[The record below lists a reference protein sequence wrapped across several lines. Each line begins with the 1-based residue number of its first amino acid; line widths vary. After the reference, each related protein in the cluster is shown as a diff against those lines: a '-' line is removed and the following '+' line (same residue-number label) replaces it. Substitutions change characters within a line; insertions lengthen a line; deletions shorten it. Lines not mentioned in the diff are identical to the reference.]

1 MTKTLQYD
9 FIIVGAGPAGCV
21 LANRL
26 TENTSINVLL
36 IEAGGSDNRFI
47 IKMPAAFAM
56 AARRKDL
63 DWHYS
68 TEPEEKLGGRKIL
81 EHRGRVI
88 GGSSSINGM
97 VANRGNQMDYDG
109 WAKDGLK
116 DWSFEKCLPY
126 FKKSETFDGGSSS
139 WRGRSGPQSIEVARA
154 DHPLNRAYL
163 SAGKESG
170 YGFTEDQNGEN
181 QEGFHIAQSFTKNG
195 SRFSAADA
203 YLKPIIKRT
212 NLFIETNCMANR
224 IEFDGNRAVKIIA
237 EKKGKILEFEAT
249 REIII
254 SCGAINT
261 PQLLLLSGVGDPTH
275 LRQFDIQKIAD
286 VPAVG
291 RNLENHVIAPIIYG
305 SPSGVSLAEKL
316 NGWRKYKVGIQWLL
330 FKRGIGASTMCE
342 AGSFFRSS
350 SSADYVDLQHEFYPL
365 SSLISGDK
373 SNFGGGFMF
382 SMGLMRPKSKGK
394 VLLKSRDPKKHP
406 EIRYNF
412 FLDSF
417 DEEVMIKGVKK
428 TRSIASQSAFSAL
441 RTEELSP
448 GPSVKSNKEI
458 SNWLRSTV
466 STEYHPC
473 SSCRMGFDENS
484 VTDQKGKVY
493 ETEGLR
499 IVDASIMRSNVT
511 ANLNA
516 PVLMIAEKIA
526 DHIKNKNR

>member
-1 MTKTLQYD
+1 
-9 FIIVGAGPAGCV
+9 
-21 LANRL
+21 
-26 TENTSINVLL
+26 
-36 IEAGGSDNRFI
+36 
-47 IKMPAAFAM
+47 
-56 AARRKDL
+56 
-63 DWHYS
+63 
-68 TEPEEKLGGRKIL
+68 
-81 EHRGRVI
+81 
-88 GGSSSINGM
+88 
-97 VANRGNQMDYDG
+97 
-109 WAKDGLK
+109 
-116 DWSFEKCLPY
+116 
-126 FKKSETFDGGSSS
+126 
-139 WRGRSGPQSIEVARA
+139 
-154 DHPLNRAYL
+154 
-163 SAGKESG
+163 
-170 YGFTEDQNGEN
+170 
-181 QEGFHIAQSFTKNG
+181 
-195 SRFSAADA
+195 
-203 YLKPIIKRT
+203 
-212 NLFIETNCMANR
+212 MANR

-275 LRQFDIQKIAD
+275 LRQYDIQKIAD

-305 SPSGVSLAEKL
+305 SPPGVSLAEKL

-330 FKRGIGASTMCE
+330 FKNGIGASTMCE
-342 AGSFFRSS
+342 TGSFFRSS

-428 TRSIASQSAFSAL
+428 TRFIASQSAFNPL

-458 SNWLRSTV
+458 SNWLRSVV

-473 SSCRMGFDENS
+473 SSCRMGFDDNS
-484 VTDQKGKVY
+484 VTDQKGKVH

-516 PVLMIAEKIA
+516 PVLMIAEKVA
-526 DHIKNKNR
+526 DDIRNKDL

>member
-1 MTKTLQYD
+1 
-9 FIIVGAGPAGCV
+9 
-21 LANRL
+21 
-26 TENTSINVLL
+26 
-36 IEAGGSDNRFI
+36 
-47 IKMPAAFAM
+47 
-56 AARRKDL
+56 
-63 DWHYS
+63 
-68 TEPEEKLGGRKIL
+68 
-81 EHRGRVI
+81 
-88 GGSSSINGM
+88 
-97 VANRGNQMDYDG
+97 
-109 WAKDGLK
+109 
-116 DWSFEKCLPY
+116 
-126 FKKSETFDGGSSS
+126 
-139 WRGRSGPQSIEVARA
+139 
-154 DHPLNRAYL
+154 
-163 SAGKESG
+163 
-170 YGFTEDQNGEN
+170 
-181 QEGFHIAQSFTKNG
+181 
-195 SRFSAADA
+195 
-203 YLKPIIKRT
+203 
-212 NLFIETNCMANR
+212 
-224 IEFDGNRAVKIIA
+224 
-237 EKKGKILEFEAT
+237 
-249 REIII
+249 
-254 SCGAINT
+254 
-261 PQLLLLSGVGDPTH
+261 
-275 LRQFDIQKIAD
+275 
-286 VPAVG
+286 
-291 RNLENHVIAPIIYG
+291 
-305 SPSGVSLAEKL
+305 
-316 NGWRKYKVGIQWLL
+316 
-330 FKRGIGASTMCE
+330 MCE

-428 TRSIASQSAFSAL
+428 TRSIASQSSFSAL

-458 SNWLRSTV
+458 RNWLRSIV

-473 SSCRMGFDENS
+473 SSCRMGFDDNS
-484 VTDQKGKVY
+484 VTDQEGKVH